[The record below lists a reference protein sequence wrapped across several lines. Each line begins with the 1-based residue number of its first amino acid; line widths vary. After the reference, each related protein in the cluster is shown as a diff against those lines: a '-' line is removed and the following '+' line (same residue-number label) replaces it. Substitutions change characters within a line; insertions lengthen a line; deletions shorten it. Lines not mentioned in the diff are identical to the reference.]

1 MGFLLTTL
9 KFFAVDIVW
18 SFVYFPIWWY
28 TKGTKQ
34 IAAFILRKISDV
46 EHALGFSIIL
56 KYLFQPMYA
65 DYTKSGRMISFV
77 FRILQLSVV
86 MIIMSVTV
94 VFYFILLII
103 WLAWLP
109 ASVYFVVVNV
119 ISL

>member
-1 MGFLLTTL
+1 MSFLLTTL

-34 IAAFILRKISDV
+34 TAAFVMRKISDI
-46 EHALGFSIIL
+46 ERALGLSIIL

-65 DYTKSGRMISFV
+65 DFTKSGRIISFV

-86 MIIMSVTV
+86 MVIVSVAV
-94 VFYFILLII
+94 LFYFGIFIV
-103 WLAWLP
+103 WLVWLP
-109 ASVYFVVVNV
+109 ASAYFIIAN
-119 ISL
+119 IGSL